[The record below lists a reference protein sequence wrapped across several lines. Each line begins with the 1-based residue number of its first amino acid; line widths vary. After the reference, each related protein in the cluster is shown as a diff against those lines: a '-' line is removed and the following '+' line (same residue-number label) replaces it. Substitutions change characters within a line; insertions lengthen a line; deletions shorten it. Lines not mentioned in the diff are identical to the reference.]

1 MAVYQLDDD
10 LWFPDPRLGEP
21 DGLVAIG
28 GDLSRERLLL
38 AYTNGFFPW
47 YSYKFSPEPYWYCPM
62 QRFVIFPKEIHISHS
77 MKQLL
82 KQERYTVTINFDFE
96 GVMHGCAETN
106 NRNEDQHAWLG
117 PHIIEAYTNLHREGF
132 ASSVE
137 VWERRIDEEG
147 YEYDDLV
154 GGLYGILIN
163 KVFIGESMFSRVPSA
178 SKIALIHLARILE
191 HNGYELIDCQLET
204 AHLRSMGGR
213 FIPYEEYLSY
223 LNPNYKEHYRKNNE
237 GDL

>member
-1 MAVYQLDDD
+1 
-10 LWFPDPRLGEP
+10 
-21 DGLVAIG
+21 
-28 GDLSRERLLL
+28 
-38 AYTNGFFPW
+38 
-47 YSYKFSPEPYWYCPM
+47 
-62 QRFVIFPKEIHISHS
+62 

-137 VWERRIDEEG
+137 VWERRTDEEG

-163 KVFIGESMFSRVPSA
+163 KVI
-178 SKIALIHLARILE
+178 
-191 HNGYELIDCQLET
+191 
-204 AHLRSMGGR
+204 
-213 FIPYEEYLSY
+213 
-223 LNPNYKEHYRKNNE
+223 
-237 GDL
+237 

>member
-77 MKQLL
+77 MK
-82 KQERYTVTINFDFE
+82 
-96 GVMHGCAETN
+96 
-106 NRNEDQHAWLG
+106 
-117 PHIIEAYTNLHREGF
+117 
-132 ASSVE
+132 
-137 VWERRIDEEG
+137 
-147 YEYDDLV
+147 
-154 GGLYGILIN
+154 
-163 KVFIGESMFSRVPSA
+163 
-178 SKIALIHLARILE
+178 
-191 HNGYELIDCQLET
+191 
-204 AHLRSMGGR
+204 
-213 FIPYEEYLSY
+213 
-223 LNPNYKEHYRKNNE
+223 
-237 GDL
+237 